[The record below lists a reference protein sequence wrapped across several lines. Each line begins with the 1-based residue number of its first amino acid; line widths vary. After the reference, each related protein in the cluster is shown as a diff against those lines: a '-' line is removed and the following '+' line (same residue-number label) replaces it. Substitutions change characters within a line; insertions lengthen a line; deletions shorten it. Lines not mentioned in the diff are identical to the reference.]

1 MTPEQWDALVRKLE
15 PLARENPRRYSTR
28 LALLAGVGYAYI
40 AIALLG
46 LIALGALVVYVALSS
61 AGILLKF
68 LIPIGAVML
77 VILRSLWVKIEPPE
91 GVPVTRRDAPDLF
104 QMLAEVR
111 AAVNGPKVHRVLVD
125 GQLNA
130 GIVQIPRLGPIGWQ
144 KNYLLIGLPLLEALS
159 PDELRAVI
167 AHEFGHLS
175 KRHGRFSA
183 WIYRIRLTWFQL
195 LAGLEQRRSMASG
208 LFRRF
213 FEWYV
218 PYFDA
223 HSFVLMRAHEL
234 EADRAA
240 AEVAGARNAAAAL
253 AHIRFADRALATEY
267 WPNLFKRARTEQE
280 PPEAAFAP
288 MTQFLPTVRSRT
300 EREQWLRND
309 LALPAD
315 TTDTHPSL
323 ADRMAALGVDPDELL
338 GSGDGA
344 VGTAGDRFLGEA
356 RPALLEQV
364 ARQWREAVRSTWQ
377 EEWEE
382 AEKGRLR
389 LGDLREQGD
398 LSPDDLREQ
407 AILTEQL
414 EDAEQALPI
423 YEAVLSRAPD
433 DTQSHFAIGRILLER
448 SDEHGLEHLERAM
461 EADPEAVLPAC
472 QIAFGYLS
480 DHDRT
485 EEADRYRARAEQH
498 MQLLEQATEERRD
511 VVADDE
517 FEPHDLS
524 EDLVRQIR
532 RTLSTFSEVADAYLV
547 QKRVEHLRNEY
558 PLYVIGVVPKHR
570 WRQAWKDKD
579 DDKPTLAQEVAGSLE
594 LPVDFHVLVPGPRS
608 DVEERLERVEGA
620 KIYSG

>member
-111 AAVNGPKVHRVLVD
+111 ATVNGPKVHRVLVD

-323 ADRMAALGVDPDELL
+323 ADRMAALGVDPHELL

-364 ARQWREAVRSTWQ
+364 ERQWREAVRSTWQ

-433 DTQSHFAIGRILLER
+433 DAQSHFAIGRILLER

-485 EEADRYRARAEQH
+485 EKADRYRARAEQH

-570 WRQAWKDKD
+570 WRQAWKDED

>member
-111 AAVNGPKVHRVLVD
+111 ATVNGPKVHRVLVD

-364 ARQWREAVRSTWQ
+364 ERQWREAVRSTWQ

-433 DTQSHFAIGRILLER
+433 DAQSHFAIGRILLER

-570 WRQAWKDKD
+570 WRQAWKDED